1 MKMQQDSSI
10 FSKRKTGCNK
20 NQFGSVRKI
29 NGKVYIDFMYLEERV
44 RESSNLPWNKNNE
57 KEVRRLLNKIE
68 EAILSGT
75 FRFAEVFPLSKKKDF
90 YTEKESRLYGVKK
103 IPDTVLIGDYIW
115 YWYGLLR
122 DSGRVKGRTLL
133 GYKSQL
139 RSYIHPFFEKITFAE
154 LNTVLFDKF
163 ISWAKKQK
171 LRNKSISNTT
181 MNKIF
186 IPLRMICKEAS
197 IEYGWGSNYNP
208 FYGFKK
214 LPENDP
220 YENLLPLSIQEQ
232 QLIVENLDNHWKPYF
247 EIAFRLGLRQGE
259 QIALRPG
266 DFDWNKGL
274 LHIRRAITRDEKGE
288 KAVGDTKNRYSRRTI
303 KLIPTMLD
311 AISKQKEI
319 YDGFN
324 GQYFFC
330 SQTGDLIDVSHLM
343 KCVWRPALEKAKIKY
358 RDMRQT
364 RHSFATNALSCG
376 ENPLWISK
384 ILGHRNTDMVIR
396 VYSKYIENINGFAD
410 GKKLDEIYNEI

>member
-1 MKMQQDSSI
+1 MTVKQDSTI
-10 FSKRKTGCNK
+10 LSKRKTGCNI

-44 RESSNLPWNKNNE
+44 RESSKLPWNKNNE
-57 KEVRRLLNKIE
+57 KMVRRLLNKIE
-68 EAILSGT
+68 EALLSET
-75 FRFAEVFPLSKKKDF
+75 FRFAETFPLSKKKDYF
-90 YTEKESRLYGVKK
+90 TEKESRLYGIKK
-103 IPDTVLIGDYIW
+103 IPDTVLVGDYIW

-122 DSGRVKGRTLL
+122 DSGRIKGRTLL
-133 GYKSQL
+133 GYKSQIQ
-139 RSYIHPFFEKITFAE
+139 SYIHPFFGKITFAE

-171 LRNKSISNTT
+171 FRNKPISNSS

-186 IPLRMICKEAS
+186 IPLRMICNDAS

-220 YENLLPLSIQEQ
+220 YENLLPFSIQEQ
-232 QLIVENLDNHWKPYF
+232 KSTIENLDNHWKPYF
-247 EIAFRLGLRQGE
+247 ETAFRLGLRQGE

-266 DFDWNKGL
+266 DIDWKKGL
-274 LHIRRAITRDEKGE
+274 LHIKRSITRDENGK
-288 KAVGDTKNRYSRRTI
+288 KVVGDTKNKYSRRTI

-319 YDGFN
+319 YDKFN
-324 GQYFFC
+324 GKYFFC

-343 KCVWRPALEKAKIKY
+343 KCVWRPALIKAELKY
-358 RDMRQT
+358 RNMRQT

-384 ILGHRNTDMVIR
+384 VLGHRNTEMVIK
-396 VYSKYIENINGFAD
+396 VYGKYIENLNGSGD
-410 GKKLDEIYNEI
+410 GKKLDEIYNEG